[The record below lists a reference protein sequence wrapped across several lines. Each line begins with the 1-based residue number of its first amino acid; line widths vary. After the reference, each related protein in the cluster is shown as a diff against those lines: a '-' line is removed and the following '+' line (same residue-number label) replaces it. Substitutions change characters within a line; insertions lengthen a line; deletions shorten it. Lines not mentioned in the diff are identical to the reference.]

1 MESLGKTLKN
11 IREKKGLSLKDISL
25 ETKIGRRHLE
35 AIENDRLDFLPGG
48 FFTRQILKTYLIS
61 IGEDPAGW
69 LTKYQEAGLIE
80 SDTPVGPGSKQPKP
94 RRHFRLDKVFWI
106 SISILVLILFV
117 VLIYLSISTSKKN
130 VEARKSAAGTEETA
144 NVILPEPS
152 PSDLPVTETTQPMV
166 EQKAYQGLNLDLGFN
181 EDCWIQVF
189 ADGQLVVDGL
199 KLEGYKT
206 SVQAASE
213 LIINLGNAGG
223 LSFTLNGKAGKPFGK
238 RGEVIK
244 NIRITLD
251 NWNDYLQPE
260 NKPE

>member
-1 MESLGKTLKN
+1 MESLGKTLKS

-61 IGEDPAGW
+61 IGEDPANW
-69 LTKYQEAGLIE
+69 LPKYKEAGLIE
-80 SDTPVGPGSKQPKP
+80 SETPVGLASKPPKP
-94 RRHFRLDKVFWI
+94 RHRLRLDKVFWI
-106 SISILVLILFV
+106 SIAVLVLIIFV
-117 VLIYLSISTSKKN
+117 VLIYLSISTSKKS
-130 VEARKSAAGTEETA
+130 VDARKNAPGAEETA
-144 NVILPEPS
+144 NAILPEPL
-152 PSDLPVTETTQPMV
+152 PSDLPVTETTQRAV
-166 EQKAYQGLNLDLGFN
+166 EEKTYEGLNLDLTFN

-189 ADGQLVVDGL
+189 ADGHLAVDGL

-206 SVQAASE
+206 SVKAASE

-223 LSFTLNGKAGKPFGK
+223 LSFTLNGKAGKSFGK

-251 NWNDYLQPE
+251 NWNDFLQPG
-260 NKPE
+260 NNPE

>member
-25 ETKIGRRHLE
+25 ETKIGLRHLE

-80 SDTPVGPGSKQPKP
+80 LDTPVGPGSKQPKP

-130 VEARKSAAGTEETA
+130 VEARKSAARTEETA
-144 NVILPEPS
+144 NIILPEPS
-152 PSDLPVTETTQPMV
+152 PSQLPLTETARPVV
-166 EQKAYQGLNLDLGFN
+166 EEKTYEGLNLDLTFN

-206 SVQAASE
+206 SVKAGSE

-251 NWNDYLQPE
+251 NLNDFLQPE
-260 NKPE
+260 NNPE